1 MKTKRWTR
9 SPRGQIFGVATGL
22 AEWRELDP
30 SMTRLIVLLIV
41 LFTGIFPGVAI
52 YLALAL
58 ILPMQT
64 ENDIIDKHTHGET
77 IDVSFEEADEEYE
90 DLKRKFDKE
99 KDWDDRFRKGEG
111 PCWKRPQA
119 PSGGAVRFRW

>member
-64 ENDIIDKHTHGET
+64 ENDIIDKHSHGET

-99 KDWDDRFRKGEG
+99 KDWDDRFRKGE
-111 PCWKRPQA
+111 R
-119 PSGGAVRFRW
+119 

>member
-9 SPRGQIFGVATGL
+9 SPRGPVFGVVTGL
-22 AEWRELDP
+22 AEWRELNP
-30 SMTRLIVLLIV
+30 QMTRFIVFLII

-64 ENDIIDKHTHGET
+64 ENDIIREHRKDDPIEA
-77 IDVSFEEADEEYE
+77 SYEEADDELNKEYE
-90 DLKRKFDKE
+90 NLKRKAKETEDRAFDKE
-99 KDWDDRFRKGEG
+99 KDWDERFRKGE
-111 PCWKRPQA
+111 
-119 PSGGAVRFRW
+119 